1 MFRAWKPEYLVT
13 EFVGQNYHVVWFP
26 KYRRRILNSGVRG
39 YLRKLFPEVM
49 RSLPGCEIIELNILM
64 DHIHMLIVTPPK
76 YGVSA
81 VIRQM
86 KTAYS
91 KSIEG
96 KVNWLEKV
104 YWKKRVVWSS
114 GYSVS
119 TVGLDKKQITAYVKW
134 QAHQDSG
141 QAKLELF

>member
-1 MFRAWKPEYLVT
+1 
-13 EFVGQNYHVVWFP
+13 
-26 KYRRRILNSGVRG
+26 
-39 YLRKLFPEVM
+39 M

-81 VIRQM
+81 VIRHM
-86 KTAYS
+86 KTVYS

>member
-13 EFVGQNYHVVWFP
+13 EFIGQNITLYGFQNIAA
-26 KYRRRILNSGVRG
+26 RILNSGVRG
-39 YLRKLFPEVM
+39 YLRKLFTEVM

-81 VIRQM
+81 VIRHM
-86 KTAYS
+86 KTVYS

-96 KVNWLEKV
+96 KV
-104 YWKKRVVWSS
+104 
-114 GYSVS
+114 
-119 TVGLDKKQITAYVKW
+119 
-134 QAHQDSG
+134 
-141 QAKLELF
+141 